1 MKILHEIKYRCSSV
15 NRTSRLPGLGNWKR
29 FLFLKYQL
37 KFALFPTKINQCRC
51 ESFNKST
58 GNKRTLSWFR
68 VEVNNRRQCYR
79 YVRIWLADTDDSVLW
94 ASDAFTVFWEKVQ
107 LLHHVPQS
115 NALLLCQWNK
125 GAVHT
130 FSHLVATVT
139 VEVGT
144 DEIWSVLVQSFSWRR
159 VAWWENLTSKFK
171 LRFCTTTP
179 HHKEEY

>member
-37 KFALFPTKINQCRC
+37 KFALFPTKINQYRC

-68 VEVNNRRQCYR
+68 VEVNNRRQCYS
-79 YVRIWLADTDDSVLW
+79 YVRIWLADTDDSALW
-94 ASDAFTVFWEKVQ
+94 ASDAFTVFGKKYNCCTMYRSQ
-107 LLHHVPQS
+107 THYF
-115 NALLLCQWNK
+115 CQWNK

-130 FSHLVATVT
+130 FSHLVATVA

-159 VAWWENLTSKFK
+159 VAWWENLTSKFQ